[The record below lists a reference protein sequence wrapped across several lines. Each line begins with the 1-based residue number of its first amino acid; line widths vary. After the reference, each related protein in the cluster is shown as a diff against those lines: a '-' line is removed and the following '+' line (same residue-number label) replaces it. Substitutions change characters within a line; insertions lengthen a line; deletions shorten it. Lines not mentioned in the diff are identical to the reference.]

1 MPGSEYEE
9 ECAMI
14 TEEILRQRIEGMK
27 GPDGVT
33 ISPTF
38 PKLVYALDE
47 HNAKPGSKYYY
58 LTKLAAECT
67 AKRMMPDYV
76 SAKIMRKVKDGQVF
90 GPMGCRSFLSVW
102 YDKENN
108 PIIDGR
114 FNKGVVTL
122 NLPQCAIVADG
133 NIDKFW
139 KILDER
145 LELCHKALKFKTER
159 LLGVKAKISP
169 LLWMYGCYA
178 RKDAEDTLDDLM
190 VGGYSTL
197 SLGYIGLYETI
208 KLLTGESNTK
218 HQDLALKITKYMADK
233 CFEWNT
239 QENYGYSLYS
249 TPAESLC
256 YRFAKLDKEQ
266 FGEIKDVTDKGYYTN
281 SHHIDVRENINIF
294 DKIDFEAPFQENA
307 TGGFIGY
314 GEIPNMTNNIEAL
327 ETIIQYIYDHAMYW
341 EFNTK
346 LDHCM
351 KCGFNG
357 EILPDG
363 HGDWIC
369 PKCGNQDHN
378 TLKVIRR
385 T

>member
-1 MPGSEYEE
+1 
-9 ECAMI
+9 
-14 TEEILRQRIEGMK
+14 
-27 GPDGVT
+27 
-33 ISPTF
+33 
-38 PKLVYALDE
+38 
-47 HNAKPGSKYYY
+47 
-58 LTKLAAECT
+58 
-67 AKRMMPDYV
+67 
-76 SAKIMRKVKDGQVF
+76 
-90 GPMGCRSFLSVW
+90 
-102 YDKENN
+102 
-108 PIIDGR
+108 
-114 FNKGVVTL
+114 
-122 NLPQCAIVADG
+122 
-133 NIDKFW
+133 
-139 KILDER
+139 
-145 LELCHKALKFKTER
+145 
-159 LLGVKAKISP
+159 
-169 LLWMYGCYA
+169 MYGAYA
-178 RKDAEDTLDDLM
+178 RKNADDILDDLM
-190 VGGYSTL
+190 IGGYSTL

-233 CFEWNT
+233 CEEWNA

-256 YRFAKLDKEQ
+256 YRFAKLDKKQ

-281 SHHIDVRENINIF
+281 SHHVDVREI
-294 DKIDFEAPFQENA
+294 
-307 TGGFIGY
+307 T
-314 GEIPNMTNNIEAL
+314 NMVNNIEAL

-351 KCGFNG
+351 KCGFDG

-363 HGDWIC
+363 KGDWIC

>member
-1 MPGSEYEE
+1 
-9 ECAMI
+9 
-14 TEEILRQRIEGMK
+14 
-27 GPDGVT
+27 
-33 ISPTF
+33 
-38 PKLVYALDE
+38 
-47 HNAKPGSKYYY
+47 
-58 LTKLAAECT
+58 
-67 AKRMMPDYV
+67 
-76 SAKIMRKVKDGQVF
+76 
-90 GPMGCRSFLSVW
+90 
-102 YDKENN
+102 
-108 PIIDGR
+108 
-114 FNKGVVTL
+114 
-122 NLPQCAIVADG
+122 
-133 NIDKFW
+133 
-139 KILDER
+139 
-145 LELCHKALKFKTER
+145 
-159 LLGVKAKISP
+159 
-169 LLWMYGCYA
+169 
-178 RKDAEDTLDDLM
+178 
-190 VGGYSTL
+190 
-197 SLGYIGLYETI
+197 
-208 KLLTGESNTK
+208 
-218 HQDLALKITKYMADK
+218 MADK

-351 KCGFNG
+351 KCGFDG

-385 T
+385 TCGLT